1 MTIYDVRPQI
11 AEELNKIA
19 PAFLVSPEE
28 ELTAP
33 FLTYAEITCVDYSKQ
48 HVRLEFQVDCYHDN
62 FGDLMG
68 LVTDVIGVMRG
79 IGFDLT
85 YRTPDTMTRRGPGDF
100 WQALNFAGVFNSD
113 TGFSIRNFN

>member
-33 FLTYAEITCVDYSKQ
+33 FLTYAEVTCVDYSKG
-48 HVRLEFQVDCYHDN
+48 HVRLEYQVDCYETN
-62 FGDLMG
+62 FGDLMA
-68 LVTDVIGVMRG
+68 LVKQVIETMHG

-85 YRTPDTMTRRGPGDF
+85 YETPDANTRRDSGDF
-100 WQALNFAGVFNSD
+100 WKALNFAGVFNVD